1 MYVCVQCVFLWGFC
15 CESVEYVACCMLPS
29 NVYSICCLGEIPS
42 KKKSD
47 ITITLVALNYCTSGN
62 LHFSVKL
69 FYSVSDPDL
78 YSILVAMLG
87 EELCQFWG
95 SSVKKNI
102 LVF

>member
-1 MYVCVQCVFLWGFC
+1 MLHVTQQCVQYLLFRRD
-15 CESVEYVACCMLPS
+15 
-29 NVYSICCLGEIPS
+29 S
-42 KKKSD
+42 KQKKSD

-102 LVF
+102 QVF